1 MKPLAITGTLAAA
14 AAFAAGAAALP
25 DAVPKVTVKAPGHS
39 PKINVHW
46 PYHIL
51 VTRNGKR
58 VHARLTEQ
66 IVDPIGGVHP
76 VEFGKSTR
84 KITNWPI
91 DGTFS
96 DFIIWPKSSRG
107 IPLVFRITVK
117 VGTAKKV
124 VSYHVLPH

>member
-1 MKPLAITGTLAAA
+1 MRSTIGAAAVLAAVLL
-14 AAFAAGAAALP
+14 AAGAGATAGVAP
-25 DAVPKVTVKAPGHS
+25 RVTVKAPGHS

-46 PYHIL
+46 TYRIL
-51 VTRNGKR
+51 VTVKGRR

-76 VEFGKSTR
+76 VEFGKGTK

-117 VGTAKKV
+117 VGLVKKV